1 MMRSPEVYT
10 IPYSF
15 GSVLE
20 MHKSKLDG
28 MTDID
33 FRRFASLLFALQL
46 NGVIEQP
53 IVVAVELADK
63 LLEELQK
70 KE

>member
-1 MMRSPEVYT
+1 
-10 IPYSF
+10 
-15 GSVLE
+15 
-20 MHKSKLDG
+20 

-53 IVVAVELADK
+53 IIAAVELADQ